1 MPTYAD
7 VCRRML
13 TYADVCRRML
23 RVKTETLVDSL
34 AARDKK
40 PAKTRP
46 PRLEVETL
54 HVSLEAPTPAPAG
67 RVPVEK
73 APDTSVFS
81 FDQVA
86 CGVIL

>member
-1 MPTYAD
+1 M
-7 VCRRML
+7 
-13 TYADVCRRML
+13 
-23 RVKTETLVDSL
+23 DS

-54 HVSLEAPTPAPAG
+54 HGSPTPAPAG
-67 RVPVEK
+67 RVTVEK

-86 CGVIL
+86 CEVIL